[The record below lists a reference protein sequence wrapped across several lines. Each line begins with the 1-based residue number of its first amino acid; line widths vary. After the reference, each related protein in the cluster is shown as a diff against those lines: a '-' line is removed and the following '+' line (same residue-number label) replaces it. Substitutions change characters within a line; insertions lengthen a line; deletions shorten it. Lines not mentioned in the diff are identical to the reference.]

1 VITMVTT
8 GMDPSEIE
16 DLLKRSRVG
25 RLAVLTD
32 EGPYVIPLGYVY
44 EDGKIGFHSS
54 YEGRKV
60 QSFDRDQRVCFEVD
74 EANQELTEY
83 KSVLVFG
90 RIEKTEDREIKLE
103 VLRSLVE
110 KYPTERRRKIDFKD
124 CVDEAAVFLIA
135 SEKVTG
141 KKRISE

>member
-1 VITMVTT
+1 MITVVTT

-16 DLLKRSRVG
+16 DLLKRSTVG

-44 EDGKIGFHSS
+44 EGGKIGFHSS
-54 YEGRKV
+54 YKGRKV
-60 QSFDRDQRVCFEVD
+60 ESFNRDRRVCFEVD
-74 EANQELTEY
+74 EANREITEY

-90 RIEKTEDREIKLE
+90 RIEKTEDREIKLK

-141 KKRISE
+141 KKRTGE